1 MLKIVF
7 GVVLAAVALG
17 VFFLGMNAVLVV
29 VGVGVG
35 VAFAEL
41 IDLGT
46 RLEAAKRIVLGGED
60 EDEPRARR

>member
-1 MLKIVF
+1 MIKIVF
-7 GVVLAAVALG
+7 GVALAGVALA

-29 VGVGVG
+29 VGVGIG

-46 RLEAAKRIVLGGED
+46 KLEANKRIVVGGD
-60 EDEPRARR
+60 DDGEPRGRR

>member
-7 GVVLAAVALG
+7 GVALAAVALA

-46 RLEAAKRIVLGGED
+46 QLEAAKKIVVGGDD
-60 EDEPRARR
+60 EDEPRGRR